1 MKKLF
6 KCFLAVMLALT
17 ISLSGACNC
26 NMSGDGTNEAYYY
39 CVNKLEN
46 ADLSFDF
53 DGSQSGGVALASL
66 QTNSSSQNSGLT
78 LTSLETNSNSQSG
91 GITLTSLETNGSGDL
106 IYTCEEGDY
115 YYDEGWRTYFGWQT
129 SELQD
134 LSSQARMRIDELTQC
149 VTVLNK
155 LVVFN
160 GVTARYIGYDE
171 ENDVVTGFIGYIHN
185 DYIQDKDEGID
196 SGITMEGIGS
206 TNGGEYSDPNAFLPK
221 DTLTGALYIKIYDEG
236 GVEVVEFSTFE
247 YIGKAYEDESKGR
260 YLYTYIKNV
269 PSKEYVVERSTLY
282 TNASSLDILENQG
295 TSSIFRAIKQDGRFI
310 GSKASFDYSKPN
322 PLVEGETFVELNGG
336 YFVLDLVDETNRWYH
351 AGYESFD
358 LSDEAETNTEQ
369 YLSLTMLEG
378 WDSFVH
384 NIEDKNNDNVIDQ
397 ADYDITLQSTVYITG
412 DDYILLD
419 NGKKIM
425 EGMLWSKQD
434 GFITL
439 NKTGSVED
447 WTYVKKDGTVIPY
460 NDFPEYAN
468 NAGYKFL
475 SFNWIPLTPLYMLG
489 SSDMGKL
496 IGGGIMVSLYG
507 YFGGGTSTPSGSGE
521 GTTQTLMSVYFDFL
535 NENGLT
541 VGGYNAGELYTYRQ
555 TAKVE
560 RDAMVQN
567 QFKAAF
573 NYDFNA
579 QGVSTLKDSII
590 QDTKNF
596 VANCRTYYTTFERL
610 LRKNM
615 PKLEEG
621 AGLVNLEN
629 ASKGEFTVS
638 DGMFDFSNLSITVPK
653 NILLQSGETYGIKV
667 YLSGAKDVEVEGV
680 FNTFTYN
687 KQETVCVGNSGIA
700 IPDVTEGEYI
710 VKAVFGKIN
719 NDKFME
725 LSGNIYLESST
736 FATIEKSVTI
746 NGNNYN
752 ITIQNLGGR
761 FMMTS
766 VLNNGAN

>member
-17 ISLSGACNC
+17 ISFSGACDC
-26 NMSGDGTNEAYYY
+26 NSIGDGISAAYYY

-53 DGSQSGGVALASL
+53 DGSQSGGVTLASL
-66 QTNSSSQNSGLT
+66 KTNDM
-78 LTSLETNSNSQSG
+78 
-91 GITLTSLETNGSGDL
+91 GDL
-106 IYTCEEGDY
+106 TYTCEEGDY
-115 YYDEGWRTYFGWQT
+115 YHDEGWHTYFGWQT
-129 SELQD
+129 FELQD
-134 LSSQARMRIDELTQC
+134 LSLQARMRIDELTQC

-185 DYIQDKDEGID
+185 DYIQDKDEGVD
-196 SGITMEGIGS
+196 SDIVMEGVGS
-206 TNGGEYSDPNAFLPK
+206 TNGDEYSDPNGLLPK
-221 DTLTGALYIKIYDEG
+221 DTLTGALYIKIYDED

-247 YIGKAYEDESKGR
+247 YLGKSYEDESKGR

-269 PSKEYVVERSTLY
+269 PSKEYIVERSTLY

-295 TSSIFRAIKQDGRFI
+295 TSSIFRATKQDGKFI
-310 GSKASFDYSKPN
+310 GSKASFDYSKSN
-322 PLVEGETFVELNGG
+322 PLVEGETFVELNDG
-336 YFVLDLVDETNRWYH
+336 YFVLDLVDETKRRYH
-351 AGYESFD
+351 TGYENFD
-358 LSDEAETNTEQ
+358 LSDEAETNLEQ
-369 YLSLTMLEG
+369 YLSLTMLKG
-378 WDSFVH
+378 WDSLVH

-397 ADYDITLQSTVYITG
+397 ADYDITLQNTVYLTG
-412 DDYILLD
+412 NDYILLD
-419 NGKKIM
+419 NGKKIT

-439 NKTGSVED
+439 NTTGSVED
-447 WTYVKKDGTVIPY
+447 WTYVKEDGTVIPY
-460 NDFPEYAN
+460 NDFQEYAN
-468 NAGYKFL
+468 NLGYKL
-475 SFNWIPLTPLYMLG
+475 LNFNYIPITPFYLPG
-489 SSDMGKL
+489 SNDIGKL
-496 IGGGIMVSLYG
+496 IGGGIMLSLYG
-507 YFGGGTSTPSGSGE
+507 HFDGDSEEVNSSN
-521 GTTQTLMSVYFDFL
+521 QTLMSVYFDFL
-535 NENGLT
+535 NENALT
-541 VGGYNAGELYTYRQ
+541 VGGYNAGELYSYSQ

-560 RDAMVQN
+560 RDAIVQN
-567 QFKAAF
+567 HFKIAF
-573 NYDFNA
+573 NYDFNT

-596 VANCRTYYTTFERL
+596 VNNCRTYYTTFERM
-610 LRKNM
+610 LRKDM

-629 ASKGEFTVS
+629 ASKGEFTIS
-638 DGMFDFSNLSITVPK
+638 DGKFDFSNLSITVPK
-653 NILLQSGETYGIKV
+653 NILLQSGETYGIKI

-687 KQETVCVGNSGIA
+687 KQETVCVGKSGIV

-710 VKAVFGKIN
+710 VKAVFGKIK

-725 LSGNIYLESST
+725 LSGNVYLESSS
-736 FATIEKSVTI
+736 FATIQKSVTI
-746 NGNNYN
+746 DGNNYD
-752 ITIQNLGGR
+752 ITIENLGGR

-766 VLNNGAN
+766 LLNNGAN

>member
-6 KCFLAVMLALT
+6 KCFLAVAFALT
-17 ISLSGACNC
+17 ISFGGACKC
-26 NMSGDGTNEAYYY
+26 NLTGDGISAEYYY

-53 DGSQSGGVALASL
+53 DGSQRGGVI
-66 QTNSSSQNSGLT
+66 
-78 LTSLETNSNSQSG
+78 LTSLETND
-91 GITLTSLETNGSGDL
+91 SGDL

-115 YYDEGWRTYFGWQT
+115 YYDEGWHTYFGWQT
-129 SELQD
+129 FELQD

-155 LVVFN
+155 LVIFN

-196 SGITMEGIGS
+196 SGIIMEGIGS
-206 TNGGEYSDPNAFLPK
+206 TDGGEYNDPNAFLPK
-221 DTLTGALYIKIYDEG
+221 DTLTGALYIKIYDED

-247 YIGKAYEDESKGR
+247 YIGKAYEDDSKGR

-269 PSKEYVVERSTLY
+269 PSKEYVIERSTLY

-295 TSSIFRAIKQDGRFI
+295 TSSIFRAIKQDGKFI
-310 GSKASFDYSKPN
+310 GSKAYFDYSKPN
-322 PLVEGETFVELNGG
+322 PLVEGENFVELDDG
-336 YFVLDLVDETNRWYH
+336 YFVFDLVDETNLWYH

-358 LSDEAETNTEQ
+358 LSDEAETNREQ

-378 WDSFVH
+378 WDSLVH
-384 NIEDKNNDNVIDQ
+384 NIEDKNNDNIIDQ
-397 ADYDITLQSTVYITG
+397 ADYEITLQSTIYLTG

-419 NGKKIM
+419 NGKKIK
-425 EGMLWSKQD
+425 EGMLWSKED

-439 NKTGSVED
+439 NTTDVVED
-447 WTYVKKDGTVIPY
+447 WTYVKEDGTVIPY
-460 NDFPEYAN
+460 NDFPEYVD
-468 NAGYKFL
+468 NAGYKFI
-475 SFNWIPLTPLYMLG
+475 SFSWIPINPFYMPG
-489 SSDMGKL
+489 SRDVGKL
-496 IGGGIMVSLYG
+496 LSGGIMVSLYG
-507 YFGGGTSTPSGSGE
+507 YLGGGSSTQSGYGE
-521 GTTQTLMSVYFDFL
+521 GVHGGSEEGNAPTQTLMSVYFDFL

-567 QFKAAF
+567 QFKAVF
-573 NYDFNA
+573 NYEFNE

-596 VANCRTYYTTFERL
+596 VANCRTYYTTFERMI
-610 LRKNM
+610 RKDM

-638 DGMFDFSNLSITVPK
+638 DGKFDFSSLSITVPK

-667 YLSGAKDVEVEGV
+667 YLSGEKDVEVEGV
-680 FNTFTYN
+680 FNTFTYD
-687 KQETVCVGNSGIA
+687 KQEVVCIGNSGIV

-710 VKAVFGKIN
+710 VKAILGKIK

-725 LSGNIYLESST
+725 LSGNVYLESSYFT
-736 FATIEKSVTI
+736 TIQKSVTI
-746 NGNNYN
+746 NGNNYD
-752 ITIQNLGGR
+752 ITIENLGGR